1 MLHKNGGA
9 KKLGVKEI
17 GKIQIMTSIFMSHSK
32 HDVEIVNF
40 SKAFAWVG
48 LTVRLMELEDLR
60 NKYAGYEI
68 LNTIRNESDGE

>member
-1 MLHKNGGA
+1 
-9 KKLGVKEI
+9 
-17 GKIQIMTSIFMSHSK
+17 MTIVFMSHSK
-32 HDVEIVNF
+32 HDVDIVSYF